1 MKCPECHCWLVIPEG
16 STEHVGRCSTCGKMF
31 RATRFGH
38 ATQIELL
45 DPHRRTTEP
54 PHASRREPARPAP
67 AGRDAA
73 PAALVWT
80 LRVASLA
87 MMAVLPYVAV
97 TEGLARLRSDH
108 ALVTAGEIALAR
120 VYSPLRYP
128 LAPEDTTTLTY
139 VYEVDGEEYRGKIRN
154 DLVHKEPSFQIRT
167 QEVKISESGTA
178 YVERPKEA
186 VSLVGVVSVTY
197 SPSDPGYH
205 QIGAVTRQKSWSTE
219 IGFLWGGVLAVVG
232 AILAGY
238 FFRVQPLSGADKA

>member
-1 MKCPECHCWLVIPEG
+1 VKCPECDCLLVVPEG
-16 STEHVGRCSTCGKMF
+16 STEYVGTCSTCGKTF
-31 RATRFGH
+31 RATRFAH

-45 DPHRRTTEP
+45 DSRLRPTKPPRQPRRKSTG
-54 PHASRREPARPAP
+54 PAP

-80 LRVASLA
+80 LRIASLA

-108 ALVTAGEIALAR
+108 ALVAAGEVALAK

-128 LAPEDTTTLTY
+128 LAPEDTTGLTY
-139 VYEVDGEEYRGKIRN
+139 VYEVDGEEFRGKIRN
-154 DLVHKEPSFQIRT
+154 DQVHKEPSFQIRT

-186 VSLVGVVSVTY
+186 ASLVGVVSVTY

-219 IGFLWGGVLAVVG
+219 IRFLWGGVLAVVG
-232 AILAGY
+232 ALLARY
-238 FFRVQPLSGADKA
+238 FFRVRPLSDSDCA

>member
-1 MKCPECHCWLVIPEG
+1 VKCPECDCLLVVPEG
-16 STEHVGRCSTCGKMF
+16 STEHVGTCSTCGKLF

-45 DPHRRTTEP
+45 DLD
-54 PHASRREPARPAP
+54 RPAAKAPRGARRKSVGPEP

-73 PAALVWT
+73 PAPVVWT

-87 MMAVLPYVAV
+87 MLAVLPCVAV

-108 ALVTAGEIALAR
+108 ALVASGETAVAK
-120 VYSPLRYP
+120 VYSPLTYP
-128 LAPEDTTTLTY
+128 LAPEDTTGLTY
-139 VYEVDGEEYRGKIRN
+139 VYEVDGEEFRGRIRN

-167 QEVKISESGTA
+167 QEVKISENGTA
-178 YVERPKEA
+178 YVERPKELA
-186 VSLVGVVSVTY
+186 SLVGLVAVTY

-219 IGFLWGGVLAVVG
+219 IRFLWGGVLAVVG
-232 AILAGY
+232 AILAMY
-238 FFRVQPLSGADKA
+238 FFRVRPLSAADKA

>member
-1 MKCPECHCWLVIPEG
+1 MKCPACNCLLVVPEG
-16 STEHVGRCSTCGKMF
+16 STEHVGTCSTCGKTF
-31 RATRFGH
+31 RATRFAH

-45 DPHRRTTEP
+45 DPRLRPARP
-54 PHASRREPARPAP
+54 PAHPRREPARPAP

-73 PAALVWT
+73 PAGLVWT
-80 LRVASLA
+80 LRIASLA
-87 MMAVLPYVAV
+87 MMAVLPCVAV

-108 ALVTAGEIALAR
+108 ALLAAGDVALAK

-128 LAPEDTTTLTY
+128 LAPEDTTGLTY

-154 DLVHKEPSFQIRT
+154 DLVQKEPSFQIRT

-186 VSLVGVVSVTY
+186 ASLVGVVSVTY

-205 QIGAVTRQKSWSTE
+205 QIGAVTRKKSWSTE
-219 IGFLWGGVLAVVG
+219 IRFLWGGVLAAVG
-232 AILAGY
+232 AILATY
-238 FFRVQPLSGADKA
+238 FFRVRPLSGADNA